1 MSGTASSAR
10 VSAPCFV
17 SHFVA
22 AGASRRRVTRATR
35 HWRGNWPAALP
46 AAGGRAGAQCSPALR
61 RVTGRAAG
69 PGTAATAALSP
80 FPEEVRPDDDADAA
94 CRLVVRRL

>member
-1 MSGTASSAR
+1 MCSGEEYVEGEWNCVFREGECALLCLT
-10 VSAPCFV
+10 
-17 SHFVA
+17 HFVA
-22 AGASRRRVTRATR
+22 AGVVSRA
-35 HWRGNWPAALP
+35 HWRGHPCLQPA
-46 AAGGRAGAQCSPALR
+46 
-61 RVTGRAAG
+61 TGRAAG